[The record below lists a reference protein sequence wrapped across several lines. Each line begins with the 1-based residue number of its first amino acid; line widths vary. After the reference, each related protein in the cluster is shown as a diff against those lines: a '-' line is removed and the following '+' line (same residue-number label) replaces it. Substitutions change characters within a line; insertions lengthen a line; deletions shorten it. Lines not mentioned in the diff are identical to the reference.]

1 MNNSLQQLNNPFL
14 FSNVEIRTATTPS
27 GDVLFCAKDVC
38 AALEIWWS
46 GSGNTLKSIPKEWQ
60 GVAYHATPSGAQET
74 VFVNEAGV
82 YRLIFRSKK
91 PKAVEFAN
99 WVCSEVLPAIR
110 KQGFFGTLPA
120 NQRLNCSRQL
130 LALASQLASTRDAML
145 HKLLLDELRD
155 LCNLMG
161 RPMPDTR
168 LMGQDVKQMPLI

>member
-14 FSNVEIRTATTPS
+14 FSEVEVRTATTPN

-38 AALEIWWS
+38 SALEIKWF
-46 GSGNTLKSIPKEWQ
+46 GRQKTLGNMPEEWQ
-60 GVAYHATPSGAQET
+60 GVGYYPTPGGVQET
-74 VFVNEAGV
+74 AFVNEAGV
-82 YRLIFRSKK
+82 YRLIFRSNK

-110 KQGFFGTLPA
+110 KQGFFGVLPA

-130 LALASQLASTRDAML
+130 LALASQLATTRDAML

-168 LMGQDVKQMPLI
+168 LIGQDVKQMPLI